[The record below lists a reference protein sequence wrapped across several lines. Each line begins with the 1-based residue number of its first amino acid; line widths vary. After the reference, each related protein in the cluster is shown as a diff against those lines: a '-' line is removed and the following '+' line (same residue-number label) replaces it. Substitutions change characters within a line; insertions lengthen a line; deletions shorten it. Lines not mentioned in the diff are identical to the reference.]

1 MIYIYKHIGHMEE
14 LPGEIFYFRI
24 RFHTAKTG
32 FSFGR
37 FCLWRGRQFIT
48 KSNKYASYKGNFG

>member
-1 MIYIYKHIGHMEE
+1 MEE